1 MQSRSAQAMEGSKG
15 MLLFFAVLA
24 GILFGIFIPYN
35 IPPSFTPFLAMGL
48 LAACNTLFGGIAAQ
62 MHHKFDART
71 FVTGFF
77 SNTILSMALTFAGTK
92 LGVDFSLAAI
102 VYFGTRIFNNLA
114 KIQHCILQKGAKGVR
129 IKEIGDRQTIRAKQ
143 ATHATIPQDM
153 GDDDTKQGKI

>member
-1 MQSRSAQAMEGSKG
+1 
-15 MLLFFAVLA
+15 MLLFFAVLI
-24 GILFGIFIPYN
+24 GILCGVFIPYN

-62 MHHKFDART
+62 MHHKFEVST

-77 SNTILSMALTFAGTK
+77 TNTILSMALTFAGAK

-114 KIQHCILQKGAKGVR
+114 KIQHCILQKDSKRVR
-129 IKEIGDRQTIRAKQ
+129 IKEIGNMGAVRLKRQTR
-143 ATHATIPQDM
+143 TFPPSS
-153 GDDDTKQGKI
+153 GDDEDSERDKL